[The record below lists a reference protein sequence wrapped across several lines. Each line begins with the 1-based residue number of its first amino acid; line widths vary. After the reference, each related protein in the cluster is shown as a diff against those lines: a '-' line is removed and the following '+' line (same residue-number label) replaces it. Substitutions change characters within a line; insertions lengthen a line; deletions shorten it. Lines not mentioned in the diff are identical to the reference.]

1 MSKKL
6 FSERQV
12 DLSAFLGGP
21 IPAGI
26 LIFKNHFRLGD
37 KRIAFQSLIAT
48 IIFTVLFFYLLLKIP
63 DEVIEKV
70 PNYVFSAFYAIL
82 VIIYFKI
89 FLAKDVKKAFDEG
102 TEKASNWTVAGF
114 TILGVILNILII
126 FLLAMNEPYYEG
138 DLVKF
143 HDNELYYNSPGVN
156 KEQVE
161 TLMKELI
168 EFGFF
173 AEDYS
178 NVARI
183 QNINEQIHVTLVVD
197 KSLWSDQEIISSLQ
211 HFRNM
216 LNFRLNKNIKLKI
229 ESVSLSGKTEFKYIF

>member
-89 FLAKDVKKAFDEG
+89 FLAKDVKNAFDEG
-102 TEKASNWTVAGF
+102 TGKASNWTVAGF

-143 HDNELYYNSPGVN
+143 HDNELYYNSPGVS
-156 KEQVE
+156 KEQVD

-173 AEDYS
+173 AKDYS

-183 QNINEQIHVTLVVD
+183 QNINEQIQVTLVVD